1 MKDLI
6 KAYDPE
12 WKQSFDDIKMVL
24 VSALKEQSTNIDI
37 EHVGST
43 AIPGMVAKPIL
54 DIDIIIREKALLSI
68 VTAHL
73 QDLGYI
79 NRGEQGIPGRFAFR
93 QSSEYVP
100 LTNPKTKKQ
109 SHHLYVCFND
119 SLALKNH
126 LLIRDALLN
135 DNQLVARYSKLK
147 LDLANEKGINR
158 EEYTKRKTEFI
169 LTVLSAFGLPG
180 AQLNEIKNS
189 NSI

>member
-12 WKQSFDDIKMVL
+12 WKQSFDDIKLVL
-24 VSALKEQSTNIDI
+24 ISALKEKSTVIDI

-54 DIDIIIREKALLSI
+54 DIDIIIYDKSLLI
-68 VTAHL
+68 VISDIL
-73 QDLGYI
+73 QNLGYVSK
-79 NRGEQGIPGRFAFR
+79 GEQGIAGRFAFR

-100 LTNPKTKKQ
+100 LTNPKTKKHF
-109 SHHLYVCFND
+109 HHLYVCYSN

-147 LDLANEKGINR
+147 LDLANEKGMTR
-158 EEYTKRKTEFI
+158 EEYTIRKTTFI
-169 LTVLSAFGLPG
+169 LELLANSGLDSKE
-180 AQLNEIKNS
+180 LDEIYRANR
-189 NSI
+189 

>member
-24 VSALKEQSTNIDI
+24 ISALKEQSTSIDI

-100 LTNPKTKKQ
+100 LTNPKSKWQ

-135 DNQLVARYSKLK
+135 DNQLVASYSKLK
-147 LDLANEKGINR
+147 LDLANEKGMTR
-158 EEYTKRKTEFI
+158 EEYTIRKTTFI
-169 LTVLSAFGLPG
+169 LELLANLGLDSKE
-180 AQLNEIKNS
+180 LDEIYRANR
-189 NSI
+189 